1 MSRFIGIVLLA
12 FSLLMSAPAQNP
24 ANAAAS
30 EAKIKQQLDETGMR
44 LVKYAAA
51 NVQPPKNKKSVKK
64 EGNEYVAR
72 YVEIDPA
79 SMRTE
84 LRPAAEPNAP
94 RVGLVR
100 YQEKHYECRG
110 ATKNAALK
118 AECVPTRTR
127 RLTEM
132 ISYDGKWSY

>member
-1 MSRFIGIVLLA
+1 MARFILA
-12 FSLLMSAPAQNP
+12 LFVSASLFMSALPTTLAH
-24 ANAAAS
+24 AAS
-30 EAKIKQQLDETGMR
+30 EEVIKKQLDETGMR
-44 LVKYAAA
+44 LVKYAAGS
-51 NVQPPKNKKSVKK
+51 VQPPKSKKSVTK
-64 EGNEYVAR
+64 EGSEYVAR

-84 LRPAAEPNAP
+84 LRPAAAPNTP

-100 YQEKHYECRG
+100 YQEVHYECRG
-110 ATKNAALK
+110 ATKSAALK
-118 AECVPTRTR
+118 AECLPTRTR